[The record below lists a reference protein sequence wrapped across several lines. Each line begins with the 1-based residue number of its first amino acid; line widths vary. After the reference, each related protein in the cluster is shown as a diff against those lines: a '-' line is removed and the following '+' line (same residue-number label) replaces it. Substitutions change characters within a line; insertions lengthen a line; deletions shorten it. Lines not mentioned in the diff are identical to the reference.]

1 MLPKL
6 WHHLFRTSYD
16 LPSRPANTPAPSP
29 VHRDVE
35 RLSLSEDLDPDHN
48 EATIVAEKTGS
59 PKANRHFTEKIKRD
73 KERFRPGLYIEIPHR

>member
-16 LPSRPANTPAPSP
+16 KPSMPSPTPAPSP

-35 RLSLSEDLDPDHN
+35 RLSQRDDFDPDYN
-48 EATIVAEKTGS
+48 EATIVAERTGS
-59 PKANRHFTEKIKRD
+59 PKANTYYTDKIKRD
-73 KERFRPGLYIEIPHR
+73 KERFRPGLYIAIPPR